1 MDGYELLPGDLG
13 QILVS
18 KQINHWEEVRVML
31 SIEQY
36 VHEVGEGG
44 WPLTSPA
51 SLLSFLL
58 TISLKV
64 IVLEC

>member
-36 VHEVGEGG
+36 VHKMGEGD
-44 WPLTSPA
+44 WPLISPA
-51 SLLSFLL
+51 SLLPFLL
-58 TISLKV
+58 TVS
-64 IVLEC
+64 